1 MPQHVPSIAAH
12 KQYLVPQPK
21 GGELVVLADSVLN
34 AALVATIDRTMMLS
48 PLAASTLRNA
58 LLGSPQQMLGK
69 KIVPLS
75 IGDAVS
81 GTAEQRQG
89 ALTWL
94 HDLVEDGWFLFSA
107 RPPAA
112 QITRQGRIAAGGHIP
127 AATFGGGKGV
137 PVEYEGTTIIATVG
151 RVKTHWYF
159 ADISLR
165 DKQSIVDHGRA
176 ASVTDVGPLGT
187 TLYPKAAPM
196 RVGANCS
203 ICGAC
208 GTCGACGAC
217 ALCGGVDFGVA
228 LTAAVAVDAS
238 LALVNAISVFGALRD
253 ARG

>member
-21 GGELVVLADSVLN
+21 GGDLVVLADSVLN

-112 QITRQGRIAAGGHIP
+112 QITRQ
-127 AATFGGGKGV
+127 
-137 PVEYEGTTIIATVG
+137 
-151 RVKTHWYF
+151 
-159 ADISLR
+159 
-165 DKQSIVDHGRA
+165 
-176 ASVTDVGPLGT
+176 
-187 TLYPKAAPM
+187 
-196 RVGANCS
+196 
-203 ICGAC
+203 
-208 GTCGACGAC
+208 
-217 ALCGGVDFGVA
+217 
-228 LTAAVAVDAS
+228 
-238 LALVNAISVFGALRD
+238 
-253 ARG
+253 